1 MNLVEQA
8 LTEHWGEKCDSYEQG
23 CPVCDAWRE
32 YENLVTYGASATPDP
47 MLEIISNAPP
57 LDPAIRDAIG
67 KMIVAKSVKPDY
79 EETRHYILL
88 KNLLIDIAQ
97 DRDAVRAMTT
107 KKSMAEAV
115 AAMKHLWV

>member
-8 LTEHWGEKCDSYEQG
+8 LTEHWGEKCDSYERG

-32 YENLVTYGASATPDP
+32 YENLVTYGASETPDP

-67 KMIVAKSVKPDY
+67 KL
-79 EETRHYILL
+79 ILER
-88 KNLLIDIAQ
+88 KVND
-97 DRDAVRAMTT
+97 
-107 KKSMAEAV
+107 
-115 AAMKHLWV
+115 

>member
-8 LTEHWGEKCDSYEQG
+8 LTEHWGEKCNDYEQG

-32 YENLVTYGASATPDP
+32 YENLVTYGASAPRNL
-47 MLEIISNAPP
+47 MLEEMTRPP
-57 LDPAIRDAIG
+57 IDREAQLHAIKLILTKRLE
-67 KMIVAKSVKPDY
+67 PDH
-79 EETRHYILL
+79 ESRHYILL

-107 KKSMAEAV
+107 KKSMVEAV
-115 AAMKHLWV
+115 TVMKHLWE